1 MKNEK
6 KHLGEGVG
14 CFPKKYTQFWSVS
27 LEHIIKHKPLISE
40 ELYVQLL
47 LHILLLSLQQSKALA
62 KVSSSSAIL
71 NKQGQGSKISQHSS
85 SMSNLRK
92 ASISGPTN
100 ASVPTNAPS
109 GGSNS
114 NFYLAKSEYG

>member
-1 MKNEK
+1 MYNYL
-6 KHLGEGVG
+6 HYMYVH
-14 CFPKKYTQFWSVS
+14 KYYKYSY
-27 LEHIIKHKPLISE
+27 I
-40 ELYVQLL
+40 
-47 LHILLLSLQQSKALA
+47 LSLQQSKALS

-71 NKQGQGSKISQHSS
+71 NKQGHHGQGSKIAQHSS

-100 ASVPTNAPS
+100 ASVHPINAHPS

>member
-1 MKNEK
+1 MKK

-14 CFPKKYTQFWSVS
+14 CFPKSIPNFEVFRWNISSITNLLFLKSYT
-27 LEHIIKHKPLISE
+27 
-40 ELYVQLL
+40 YVQLL

-71 NKQGQGSKISQHSS
+71 NKQGQGTKISQHSS

>member
-1 MKNEK
+1 M
-6 KHLGEGVG
+6 
-14 CFPKKYTQFWSVS
+14 
-27 LEHIIKHKPLISE
+27 
-40 ELYVQLL
+40 YVQLQ
-47 LHILLLSLQQSKALA
+47 HILRLLSLQQSKALA

-71 NKQGQGSKISQHSS
+71 NKQGHHGQGSKIAQHSS

-100 ASVPTNAPS
+100 ASVPINAPS